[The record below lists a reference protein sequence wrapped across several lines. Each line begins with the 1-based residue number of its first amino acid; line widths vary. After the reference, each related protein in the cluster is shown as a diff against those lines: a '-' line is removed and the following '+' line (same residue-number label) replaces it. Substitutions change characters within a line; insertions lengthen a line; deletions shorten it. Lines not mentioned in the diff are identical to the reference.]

1 MKSAAGEYQLLRH
14 SYIRKEIHIMS
25 RAKFL
30 AVKYAKYDIGRITNY
45 DRALAITCK
54 IEKIF
59 FKLHGELMPNELF
72 NEVFDLIYAG

>member
-1 MKSAAGEYQLLRH
+1 
-14 SYIRKEIHIMS
+14 MS

-45 DRALAITCK
+45 DKALAITCK

>member
-1 MKSAAGEYQLLRH
+1 MAN
-14 SYIRKEIHIMS
+14 IRKEIHIMS

-30 AVKYAKYDIGRITNY
+30 AVKYAKHDIGRITNY
-45 DRALAITCK
+45 DKALAITCK

>member
-1 MKSAAGEYQLLRH
+1 
-14 SYIRKEIHIMS
+14 MS

-30 AVKYAKYDIGRITNY
+30 AVKYAKYDIGRVTSY
-45 DRALAITCK
+45 DKALEITCK

-72 NEVFDLIYAG
+72 NEVFDLIYAE